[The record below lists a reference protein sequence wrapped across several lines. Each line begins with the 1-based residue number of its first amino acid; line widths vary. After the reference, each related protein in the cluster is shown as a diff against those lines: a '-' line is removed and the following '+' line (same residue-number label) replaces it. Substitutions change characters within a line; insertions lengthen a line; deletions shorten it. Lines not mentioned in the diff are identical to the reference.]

1 MFLNVKQKIQ
11 WQKEWQKHFNLHWT
25 GQDNVLQLKLKP
37 KTMELTAFFRGDIK
51 LGLAEYLL

>member
-1 MFLNVKQKIQ
+1 MKQKIQ
-11 WQKEWQKHFNLHWT
+11 WQKEWEKHYNLHWT

-37 KTMELTAFFRGDIK
+37 KTMELTAFFQGDIK